1 MIKKS
6 SSTILMI
13 AVLVSFT
20 SDCRSSAEYQR
31 LAKAGNTYTTA
42 MDKLLTTAGQIR
54 IDETSEQLLNDDR
67 LSNQTPE
74 HYHKLSKLDVERL
87 EILENLRKHNRLLT
101 RYFALIDELAT
112 SKAPQKAQQ
121 EIEGV
126 VGNLNKIGT
135 QLRDSA
141 LVPNASVIKSVGGL
155 VISLQIRGALR
166 EELEKRKDT
175 IDREF
180 QTQQVL
186 LEELSNSIK
195 QDISLTIKARELR
208 QVIRPLGEE
217 QPISDADNWIA
228 KRRAILTMNT
238 TVSELEYASKS
249 AGKFRELFKD
259 FVEGKLNRECFN
271 NLLTDIE
278 SFITIVDQVKN
289 S

>member
-1 MIKKS
+1 MTKKS

-112 SKAPQKAQQ
+112 SKAP
-121 EIEGV
+121 EM
-126 VGNLNKIGT
+126 LN
-135 QLRDSA
+135 
-141 LVPNASVIKSVGGL
+141 IKKTS
-155 VISLQIRGALR
+155 
-166 EELEKRKDT
+166 
-175 IDREF
+175 
-180 QTQQVL
+180 
-186 LEELSNSIK
+186 
-195 QDISLTIKARELR
+195 
-208 QVIRPLGEE
+208 
-217 QPISDADNWIA
+217 
-228 KRRAILTMNT
+228 
-238 TVSELEYASKS
+238 
-249 AGKFRELFKD
+249 
-259 FVEGKLNRECFN
+259 
-271 NLLTDIE
+271 
-278 SFITIVDQVKN
+278 
-289 S
+289 